1 MGGHPRSE
9 SSYPSHLIRVI
20 LSESTSP
27 SHLTR
32 MRVTWALPVEVVVEV
47 APGLLGGH
55 RPPELVQALRGRGG
69 TKRNVPGGVRAGDR
83 VMGRPNTSRRMYRTR
98 GSLSLLLSLSL
109 SLLSPSLS
117 LLSPSLSLLSLSST
131 RIGLV
136 GLLVCEALLA
146 HGLRAWACS
155 RLCISLRLPTAY
167 AGGPAI
173 ANRSTIN
180 IGGTTVYIK

>member
-109 SLLSPSLS
+109 LSLS
-117 LLSPSLSLLSLSST
+117 LLLSDSLSLSLSRT
-131 RIGLV
+131 PF
-136 GLLVCEALLA
+136 
-146 HGLRAWACS
+146 
-155 RLCISLRLPTAY
+155 SLRRMAY
-167 AGGPAI
+167 GAGA
-173 ANRSTIN
+173 RSTADRQDAQ
-180 IGGTTVYIK
+180 GTSQRSGPRRGTRFDHLILALTM